1 MILNDRKLFKLEIK
15 KTVELTARPVF
26 IINSNLN
33 FKRKKKNV
41 SENTHHIRI
50 IAVLLNF
57 FLRRLLFL

>member
-33 FKRKKKNV
+33 FKRKKNV

-50 IAVLLNF
+50 IA
-57 FLRRLLFL
+57 LRTDLVI

>member
-33 FKRKKKNV
+33 FKRKKK
-41 SENTHHIRI
+41 R
-50 IAVLLNF
+50 F
-57 FLRRLLFL
+57 